1 MIDVGLE
8 VGTIAETITV
18 TADSPLVDL
27 AKIEQGRT
35 LTEAEI
41 KTLPLT
47 SRNPYNF
54 ALLQPGVVGFETNE
68 FGVPRLTA
76 NGALLRVNYQVDG
89 SNNTQKDRAGLRQMP
104 MSEVMIREVKVVTSG
119 YAPEFGQTMGLVYN
133 AITPSG
139 TNTFKGQGSYRLQR
153 QSMVAMPFFT
163 RGGRAEAAD
172 RRQRLHLRPRR
183 ADRQEQDAFLRRLR
197 AHRARPLRPE
207 RDHDHARR
215 TRRCSA

>member
-1 MIDVGLE
+1 MVMFALPVWLGAG
-8 VGTIAETITV
+8 VTVTV
-18 TADSPLVDL
+18 TADAPIVDL
-27 AKIEQGRT
+27 GKIEQGRT
-35 LTEAEI
+35 LSEQEI

-68 FGVPRLTA
+68 FGVPRITA

-153 QSMVAMPFFT
+153 IGTTA
-163 RGGRAEAAD
+163 
-172 RRQRLHLRPRR
+172 
-183 ADRQEQDAFLRRLR
+183 
-197 AHRARPLRPE
+197 
-207 RDHDHARR
+207 
-215 TRRCSA
+215 